1 MSETNRTNKRIA
13 RLGATAMIVVVA
25 AIAASYLIGPAT
37 DPRTTASVSAPPQG
51 EPENLGA
58 PSNPSGGSRP

>member
-13 RLGATAMIVVVA
+13 RIAATAMIVVIA
-25 AIAASYLIGPAT
+25 AIAASYLIGPAS
-37 DPRTTASVSAPPQG
+37 DPHKTASVSAPAQG

-58 PSNPSGGSRP
+58 PSNPSGGSKP